1 MCTSATSAC
10 CRSTMRLATCSARS
24 STRNASSSTTPSIA
38 SSKSSGKRDMCTPFC
53 EGSRS
58 TVQSIVAAISFSRAP
73 RPMRTAFW
81 TPVTPARDRP
91 SATSGVEACRSSS
104 SWREGSATPVLCR
117 TPVENDTYFAKL
129 VSLGCHDVRT
139 PLATVHGFAKTLE
152 RVTEL
157 EPPADRYV
165 EMIELASA
173 QMAELLDE
181 LSLAARIESG
191 RYEPALREADTLA
204 LAEAA
209 RERLGEDVVQVD
221 GDGTTVSTDVDAVER
236 GVSALVQSVLR
247 HGGLDEVA
255 VLVRG
260 NEIDVSPV
268 TPASAPVVLGQEL
281 RDLGA
286 AVAVRAIETL
296 GGAVTVDG
304 GTLTIRLA

>member
-10 CRSTMRLATCSARS
+10 WRSTIRLATCSARS

-73 RPMRTAFW
+73 RPIRTAFW

-165 EMIELASA
+165 EMIGRASSE
-173 QMAELLDE
+173 MAELLDE

-191 RYEPALREADTLA
+191 RYEPVLREADTLA
-204 LAEAA
+204 LAQGSV
-209 RERLGEDVVQVD
+209 ERLGADRVQVS
-221 GDGTTVSTDVDAVER
+221 GEGATVETDEQALTR
-236 GVSALVQSVLR
+236 GVSALAQSALR
-247 HGGLDEVA
+247 HGGLEEVS
-255 VLVRG
+255 
-260 NEIDVSPV
+260 I
-268 TPASAPVVLGQEL
+268 VV
-281 RDLGA
+281 
-286 AVAVRAIETL
+286 
-296 GGAVTVDG
+296 
-304 GTLTIRLA
+304 